1 VLGQNRGTQRHRP
14 RKVDG
19 DRELLGVMRK
29 IVETFPRHGSERT
42 HRVLTGPEAFG
53 GWKVNIKRVHRIWK
67 EEHMQVPQKQRKRR
81 RLPGSSANGCV
92 RHRATHRNHV
102 WSYDFLTE
110 RTEDGRQLRILVVID
125 EFTREC
131 LAIEVARSFTAR
143 DVIMTLQYLFAV
155 RGAPEHLRSDNG
167 KLCKPGIPTRTGLV
181 RCQAAALGG
190 SQRRPGNEPRGNRP
204 RQVQERGLLVSQ

>member
-1 VLGQNRGTQRHRP
+1 MLGQNRGTQHRRP

-53 GWKVNIKRVHRIWK
+53 GWKVNFKRVHRIWK

-102 WSYDFLTE
+102 WSYDFLAE
-110 RTEDGRQLRILVVID
+110 RTEDGR
-125 EFTREC
+125 
-131 LAIEVARSFTAR
+131 
-143 DVIMTLQYLFAV
+143 
-155 RGAPEHLRSDNG
+155 
-167 KLCKPGIPTRTGLV
+167 
-181 RCQAAALGG
+181 
-190 SQRRPGNEPRGNRP
+190 
-204 RQVQERGLLVSQ
+204 